1 MNEEQEKNIENFL
14 ETKIEKLA
22 PKSYSQLKSFLEKEY
37 EILEKNEDEIVEYF
51 KLKSKSMESLNKWIT
66 NVKMYRQ
73 HHKRSFG
80 ILECELTRIRE
91 QRTQERFETLKPKV
105 EVNIKEE
112 LTELEEFYKEL
123 KENTPSLRSDLSTVK
138 IKNFNK
144 EMDNYINDDEIVF
157 NTLVK
162 KNGKMTIKI
171 TNEKLLEKIKTRE
184 YKNDYLL
191 DYEIKDRNNYECIL
205 CKKVFGIGLSDYR
218 SNYMTK
224 KFEGVITPR
233 EVLKRA
239 FEVAKECNTSIEM
252 IYQYYLTE

>member
-1 MNEEQEKNIENFL
+1 
-14 ETKIEKLA
+14 
-22 PKSYSQLKSFLEKEY
+22 
-37 EILEKNEDEIVEYF
+37 
-51 KLKSKSMESLNKWIT
+51 
-66 NVKMYRQ
+66 
-73 HHKRSFG
+73 
-80 ILECELTRIRE
+80 
-91 QRTQERFETLKPKV
+91 
-105 EVNIKEE
+105 
-112 LTELEEFYKEL
+112 
-123 KENTPSLRSDLSTVK
+123 
-138 IKNFNK
+138 
-144 EMDNYINDDEIVF
+144 
-157 NTLVK
+157 
-162 KNGKMTIKI
+162 MTIKI
-171 TNEKLLEKIKTRE
+171 TNEKLLEKIKMRE